1 MEALAAALGAMVL
14 AAIFTLGGAGLKKV
28 SQILRARM
36 GSGSREAEKPSANR
50 EKSDRQNALNANGP
64 LQEKLEQ
71 CIRIALEYRGSAA
84 LRMVA
89 EQQQMDSEERL
100 TWRAAFPQQW
110 ATTRRGKLLQL
121 LWLPLIAPLAL
132 VFIYTLVP
140 LFQLFQRHRTRNRVR
155 AAGYALS
162 EAKIRRLAQ
171 QCTHGTLYE
180 FWLAHGLP
188 GRTSDI
194 NSESRRECLERW
206 IDILYGRSMA
216 VVLQIA
222 ERVYDVRTEHARATA
237 QFCAAGGSVSLAD
250 SVDVVVRQLS
260 QQLPPFRSIS

>member
-1 MEALAAALGAMVL
+1 M
-14 AAIFTLGGAGLKKV
+14 
-28 SQILRARM
+28 
-36 GSGSREAEKPSANR
+36 
-50 EKSDRQNALNANGP
+50 NANSP

-84 LRMVA
+84 LRMDA
-89 EQQQMDSEERL
+89 EQQQVDSDERL

-110 ATTRRGKLLQL
+110 ATTTRGKLIQL
-121 LWLPLIAPLAL
+121 LWLPVIVPLAL

-140 LFQLFQRHRTRNRVR
+140 LFQIFQRHRTRNKVR

-162 EAKIRRLAQ
+162 ETRIRRLAQ
-171 QCTHGTLYE
+171 QSTPGTLYE

-206 IDILYGRSMA
+206 IDILYGRGMA
-216 VVLQIA
+216 VVLRIA
-222 ERVYDVRTEHARATA
+222 ERVDDVRAEHARATA

-250 SVDVVVRQLS
+250 PVDVVVRQLT
-260 QQLPPFRSIS
+260 QQLAPFRSL